1 MAVPRSLALGRHSDL
16 NTSALYIECRL
27 LTGIDGPRYFPSKF
41 QGLLTRSF
49 CEMIYYF
56 YTLSRETWCLFH
68 FTVSPEERRTRYL
81 LNVNRADE
89 QSMVNHERYG
99 EHHASL
105 QEGERYEL
113 KQKEIRARTFNKTV
127 DICEMFIVIC
137 TNAFPTEWLHNVIS
151 RNLSSL
157 LHNMMYNL
165 TCARICLACLKL
177 LTQALVIKNI
187 NLYLLQN

>member
-16 NTSALYIECRL
+16 NTSTLYIECRL

-68 FTVSPEERRTRYL
+68 FTVSPEERYL
-81 LNVNRADE
+81 LNVNRANE
-89 QSMVNHERYG
+89 QSMIGHEGYG

-105 QEGERYEL
+105 HEGERYEL
-113 KQKEIRARTFNKTV
+113 KQKEIRTRTFNKTV
-127 DICEMFIVIC
+127 NICEMFIAIC
-137 TNAFPTEWLHNVIS
+137 TNAFPTEWLQNVIS
-151 RNLSSL
+151 RNLSPL
-157 LHNMMYNL
+157 LYNTMYNL
-165 TCARICLACLKL
+165 IRARMRLVCLK
-177 LTQALVIKNI
+177 
-187 NLYLLQN
+187 